1 MDRHY
6 IFSKIFPKATFDEKK
21 IGYAQSFL
29 MTEIKEYLAYQEY
42 SENEIRPQINFT
54 RNLRK
59 RGLNRH
65 FESEW
70 KIASE
75 LLEKQAIR
83 NSDYHFYNFQLQN
96 EQYEFTNQQSRK
108 QPKGLQEASNEL
120 TNFFIAQKLKQGRDK
135 MSHQSLISADYQKDF
150 LQNVIDYV
158 EKKDFSDFPAIQI
171 YYESYKT
178 LSDSKDVRHYEN
190 FRKILKSNYQNFS
203 KSELKYLY
211 LVAINY
217 CIKQHNAGNSEF
229 KRELFELYKEGIE
242 LDIFLTNGFLSRFT
256 YKNMVSIGINLREFE
271 WIEKFIYEYKEKIEE
286 QWRESAFTFN
296 LASMYYQIPN
306 YDKAMQLLQQA
317 EFKDGFFN
325 LNARKMLLKM
335 YFELNEISALE
346 SLLDSFS
353 RYLSR
358 HKDLGYHKDL
368 HLNLIRQVR
377 KLLQIPKY
385 DKDAKLTFRKE
396 IEMMEGLIEKKWL
409 LEQCA

>member
-256 YKNMVSIGINLREFE
+256 YPILFLLRT
-271 WIEKFIYEYKEKIEE
+271 I
-286 QWRESAFTFN
+286 
-296 LASMYYQIPN
+296 QIV
-306 YDKAMQLLQQA
+306 L
-317 EFKDGFFN
+317 F
-325 LNARKMLLKM
+325 
-335 YFELNEISALE
+335 
-346 SLLDSFS
+346 
-353 RYLSR
+353 
-358 HKDLGYHKDL
+358 
-368 HLNLIRQVR
+368 
-377 KLLQIPKY
+377 
-385 DKDAKLTFRKE
+385 
-396 IEMMEGLIEKKWL
+396 
-409 LEQCA
+409 